1 MNRRGPG
8 GGLGAAAGRSGRHRP
23 QPRRS
28 VPRHELPLGDQRRRG
43 RPRRTSASR
52 TWTPGPTRRRTRS
65 PVPTGSSWT
74 TCATAPHTSP
84 TSRTASSGSAVP
96 PTPSWR
102 RRRRLCERCAGKL
115 RFSHIRRRSPL
126 RGTPGQASDIDVR
139 NLNSAPLTG
148 FLPLEYSIRCATVEL
163 PIRGSRQSGLRW
175 RSDGSDPAR
184 CAGSVRRAFREP
196 LDRPFGP
203 DGPAWMFSMGVMGG
217 VVMGVS
223 TRLAAGSPCRRVWS
237 GVAVKG
243 GWILD
248 SKRLAAPCRHRVAG
262 VWAGGA
268 HRVAGRVRRGGGE
281 PLRREGGRRCGRAP
295 GAGAAARDRRTLGA
309 SPRAKRIWLALHRS

>member
-1 MNRRGPG
+1 MNPRPAARPTGRPDGLTGSQGDLVVHPRPAPGPQGRRGG
-8 GGLGAAAGRSGRHRP
+8 
-23 QPRRS
+23 
-28 VPRHELPLGDQRRRG
+28 VRG
-43 RPRRTSASR
+43 RPCL
-52 TWTPGPTRRRTRS
+52 P
-65 PVPTGSSWT
+65 
-74 TCATAPHTSP
+74 
-84 TSRTASSGSAVP
+84 AVP
-96 PTPSWR
+96 GRPARSHVPDC
-102 RRRRLCERCAGKL
+102 LCERCAGKL

-196 LDRPFGP
+196 LDRPFGSA
-203 DGPAWMFSMGVMGG
+203 GPAWMFSMGVMGG

-237 GVAVKG
+237 GVAARD

-248 SKRLAAPCRHRVAG
+248 SKRLAAPCRLLVAG
-262 VWAGGA
+262 VWAGSA
-268 HRVAGRVRRGGGE
+268 HRVAGRVWRGGGE
-281 PLRREGGRRCGRAP
+281 PLRREGGRRCGRAS
-295 GAGAAARDRRTLGA
+295 GLGAAARDRRALGA
-309 SPRAKRIWLALHRS
+309 SPRLSRISLALHRS